1 MKIRLPVSWEVCGM
15 VEIEANTINEAMDI
29 FEKTQD
35 HIPLPDDFDYVDG
48 SFDLTAKEP
57 EVIQLYNE
65 GIPIGTSEIIYSSN
79 LNCQNGG

>member
-1 MKIRLPVSWEVCGM
+1 M
-15 VEIEANTINEAMDI
+15 VEIEANNINEAMDV

-65 GIPIGTSEIIYSSN
+65 GAPIGSSEIIYSSDF
-79 LNCQNGG
+79 NCQNGG

>member
-35 HIPLPDDFDYVDG
+35 HIPLPNDFDYVDG
-48 SFDLTAKEP
+48 SFDLTTKEL

-65 GIPIGTSEIIYSSN
+65 DVPIGSSTIIYSSD
-79 LNCQNGG
+79 LN

>member
-15 VEIEANTINEAMDI
+15 VEIEADSINEAMDI
-29 FEKTQD
+29 FMETKD
-35 HIPLPDDFDYVDG
+35 HISLPDDFDYVDG

-65 GIPIGTSEIIYSSN
+65 GVPIGTSEIIYSSN

>member
-1 MKIRLPVSWEVCGM
+1 
-15 VEIEANTINEAMDI
+15 MDI

-65 GIPIGTSEIIYSSN
+65 GVYIGSSEIIYSSD
-79 LNCQNGG
+79 LNRQNGG

>member
-35 HIPLPDDFDYVDG
+35 HIPLPNDFDYVDG
-48 SFDLTAKEP
+48 SFDLTTKEP
-57 EVIQLYNE
+57 EVIHLYNE
-65 GIPIGTSEIIYSSN
+65 DVPIGSSTIIYSSD
-79 LNCQNGG
+79 LN

>member
-1 MKIRLPVSWEVCGM
+1 
-15 VEIEANTINEAMDI
+15 MDI

-35 HIPLPDDFDYVDG
+35 HIPLPNDFDYVDG

-65 GIPIGTSEIIYSSN
+65 GVPIGSSEIIYSSD

>member
-35 HIPLPDDFDYVDG
+35 HIPLPNDFDYVDG
-48 SFDLTAKEP
+48 SFDLTTKEP

-65 GIPIGTSEIIYSSN
+65 DVPIGSSTIIYSSD
-79 LNCQNGG
+79 LN

>member
-1 MKIRLPVSWEVCGM
+1 MKIHLPVSWEMCGM

-35 HIPLPDDFDYVDG
+35 HIPLPNDFDYVDG
-48 SFDLTAKEP
+48 SFDLTTKEP

-65 GIPIGTSEIIYSSN
+65 DVPIGSSTIIYSSD
-79 LNCQNGG
+79 LN

>member
-35 HIPLPDDFDYVDG
+35 HIPLPNDFDYVDG
-48 SFDLTAKEP
+48 SFDLTTKEP

-65 GIPIGTSEIIYSSN
+65 DVPIGSSTIIYSSD

>member
-15 VEIEANTINEAMDI
+15 VEVEAASICEAIDV

-35 HIPLPDDFDYVDG
+35 YIPLPDEFDYVDG

-57 EVIQLYNE
+57 EVISLYNE
-65 GIPIGTSEIIYSSN
+65 GVPIDSSEII
-79 LNCQNGG
+79 

>member
-1 MKIRLPVSWEVCGM
+1 M

-29 FEKTQD
+29 FEGTHD

-65 GIPIGTSEIIYSSN
+65 GVPIGSSEIIYSSDF
-79 LNCQNGG
+79 NCQNGG